1 MAEYKQI
8 LEETMGKVQEPAV
21 VYGGSSSKSVTGIS
35 SKTMDELLQ
44 QSDEVKLKLINI
56 LAESMTHSIRKR
68 DAIGKVELAE
78 ALQFVK
84 TLSKQGKMKVPIDEK
99 GISALLN
106 EKYGD

>member
-1 MAEYKQI
+1 MKEYKRMP
-8 LEETMGKVQEPAV
+8 EENTEKVQEPAV
-21 VYGGSSSKSVTGIS
+21 AYGVSSPKSVTGIS

-44 QSDEVKLKLINI
+44 QNDEVKQKLIDI

-68 DAIGKVELAE
+68 NTMGKVELAE

-84 TLSKQGKMKVPIDEK
+84 TLSNQGKMKVPTDEK